1 MSKKKKNT
9 AKPIESFMSKHM
21 RLGKIAVTVLR
32 GEDIPATMIMKDRST
47 AFVSRNATEQLR
59 LVLTLLGTKTKMRRV
74 TVQFGSD
81 KPVLSFDLIGQSG
94 TSVSLPMPALGR
106 RLVKIGVRKVVFA
119 NGFDSDSVLFDKKD
133 QHIKSVGK
141 AGKSKL
147 GLKPKPGSRVRR
159 GTIGVSRDTV

>member
-1 MSKKKKNT
+1 MKK
-9 AKPIESFMSKHM
+9 KPIESFMSKHM
-21 RLGKIAVTVLR
+21 RLGKILVTVMR
-32 GEDIPATMIMKDRST
+32 SNSIPSTMIMKDGSI
-47 AFVSRNATEQLR
+47 ASVSRFATERLR
-59 LVLTLLGTKTKMRRV
+59 LVFTLTGTKTKMRRV

-119 NGFDSDSVLFDKKD
+119 NGFDSDSVLFGKD
-133 QHIKSVGK
+133 PYIKTVGK
-141 AGKSKL
+141 AGKSKV
-147 GLKPKPGSRVRR
+147 GLRPKPGSRVRR